1 MISCYPCDESKGSA
15 TRDAGGGGGGGVG
28 VWVRVRGGGGS
39 LNFNRRRLRGDAML
53 GDDLTDLEKW
63 PKG

>member
-1 MISCYPCDESKGSA
+1 MGGGGGV
-15 TRDAGGGGGGGVG
+15 GGGGGGG
-28 VWVRVRGGGGS
+28 GGGGS

>member
-1 MISCYPCDESKGSA
+1 MISCYPCDESKGTA
-15 TRDAGGGGGGGVG
+15 TRDAGG
-28 VWVRVRGGGGS
+28 GGGGS

-53 GDDLTDLEKW
+53 GDDLTDLEKC

>member
-1 MISCYPCDESKGSA
+1 MKAKEVLHG
-15 TRDAGGGGGGGVG
+15 TLGGGGSGLGLGL
-28 VWVRVRGGGGS
+28 GGGGS